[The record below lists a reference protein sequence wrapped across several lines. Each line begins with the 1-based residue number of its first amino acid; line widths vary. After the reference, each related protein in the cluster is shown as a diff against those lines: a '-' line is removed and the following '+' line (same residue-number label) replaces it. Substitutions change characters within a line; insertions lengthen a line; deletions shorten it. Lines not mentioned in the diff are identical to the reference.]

1 MTRSGFATIIAAMF
15 VVSIALASA
24 AAAAGGGGGH
34 GGAHGAHSASVHG
47 CKHRVWCLAG
57 PVGRLAFHL

>member
-34 GGAHGAHSASVHG
+34 GGGHGAHSTSVHA
-47 CKHRVWCLAG
+47 CKHKGTCR
-57 PVGRLAFHL
+57 